1 MNNREETLLE
11 KIAIGIMMVLLFAFM
26 AWVPDFTLD
35 EQECMKQDFSAYVK
49 NLCSESK
56 AK

>member
-11 KIAIGIMMVLLFAFM
+11 KIAIGIMMVLLFALM

-35 EQECMKQDFSAYVK
+35 ERDCANQSTSAYVGK
-49 NLCSESK
+49 LCNESK